1 MTSKRRI
8 FKSICKPQKLWNKQG
23 KWVCNDSKL
32 LETISNIRSVSTECK
47 ETLAVKAKVK
57 LCTKKFPSFFKR
69 CITKRKEARKFFNL
83 KGFQYHENKQK
94 KLWQG
99 AMAWFTVAWAAQQS
113 VLSPTNRVVA
123 LKTCILATL
132 RLVMSWQLGGWWH
145 AHTHTH
151 THTQMWTWTWI
162 QAQIWTQLWTLGHE
176 HTHRCWCAETYTGI
190 NIIYVLDTDTDIQRY
205 GHGYR
210 HPDMEYRHRYGYLKA
225 HKHR

>member
-123 LKTCILATL
+123 LQTCILATP
-132 RLVMSWQLGGWWH
+132 RLVMSWQFSGWWH
-145 AHTHTH
+145 TNVNMNLNTGTYLDTAVNTR
-151 THTQMWTWTWI
+151 TWT
-162 QAQIWTQLWTLGHE
+162 
-176 HTHRCWCAETYTGI
+176 
-190 NIIYVLDTDTDIQRY
+190 
-205 GHGYR
+205 
-210 HPDMEYRHRYGYLKA
+210 
-225 HKHR
+225 